1 MHYKFLLFDLDHT
14 LLDFA
19 AGEELALTQFLEAMG
34 VEDKVAFKDYYKPMN
49 QAMWKDLEQGKISK
63 PDLINTRFAR
73 AFAHFGREVDG
84 CEMALLYQEYIS
96 QQGQIFEG
104 AVELLEQLQERGYEL
119 YGATNGVT
127 YIQENRLAH
136 SPIQPFFKKIFISE
150 QMETQKPEALFYEK
164 IAEQIIGF
172 TKERALM
179 IGDSLTAD
187 VKGGNNAGIDTV
199 WYNPDSL
206 ENHTSAQP
214 TYQVQ
219 NYQELLALLAEHKAA
234 GGKNGR

>member
-1 MHYKFLLFDLDHT
+1 MYYKFLLFDLDHT

-49 QAMWKDLEQGKISK
+49 QAMWKDLERGKISK
-63 PDLINTRFAR
+63 LELINTRFAR

-84 CEMALLYQEYIS
+84 REMALLYQEYIS
-96 QQGQIFEG
+96 QQGQTFEG
-104 AVELLEQLQERGYEL
+104 AVELLEQLKELGYEL

-136 SPIQPFFKKIFISE
+136 SPIQSFFKEVFISE
-150 QMETQKPEALFYEK
+150 QMGTKKPEAFFFEK
-164 IAEQIIGF
+164 IAERIAGF
-172 TKERALM
+172 KKEQALM

-187 VKGGNNAGIDTV
+187 VQGGNNAGIDTI
-199 WYNPDSL
+199 WYNPTSL
-206 ENHTSAQP
+206 ENHTSAKP
-214 TYQVQ
+214 TYQVK
-219 NYQELLALLAEHKAA
+219 NYQELLALLQETKEED
-234 GGKNGR
+234 K

>member
-1 MHYKFLLFDLDHT
+1 MYYKFLLFDLDHT

-19 AGEELALTQFLEAMG
+19 AGEEVALTQFLEAME
-34 VEDKVAFKDYYKPMN
+34 VTDMVTFKAYYKPMN

-84 CEMALLYQEYIS
+84 REMALLYQEYIS
-96 QQGQIFEG
+96 QQGQTFEG
-104 AVELLEQLQERGYEL
+104 AVELLQQLKELGYEL

-127 YIQENRLAH
+127 YIQENRLAN

-150 QMETQKPEALFYEK
+150 QMGTKKPEALFYK
-164 IAEQIIGF
+164 QIAEQITGF

-187 VKGGNNAGIDTV
+187 VQGGNNAGIDTV
-199 WYNPDSL
+199 WYNPEVLDNL
-206 ENHTSAQP
+206 TNAQP
-214 TYQVQ
+214 TYQVK
-219 NYQELLALLAEHKAA
+219 NYQELLALLQEKKA
-234 GGKNGR
+234 

>member
-1 MHYKFLLFDLDHT
+1 MYYRFLLFDLDHT

-19 AGEELALTQFLEAMG
+19 AAEELALTQFLEAMA
-34 VEDKVAFKDYYKPMN
+34 VEDMEAFKAYYKPMN
-49 QAMWKDLEQGKISK
+49 QAMWKELEQGNISK

-84 CEMALLYQEYIS
+84 REMALLYQDFIS

-104 AVELLEQLQERGYEL
+104 AVALLQELLDQGYEL

-136 SPIQPFFKKIFISE
+136 SSIQPFFKDIFISE
-150 QMETQKPEALFYEK
+150 QMGTKKPEALFYEK
-164 IAEQIIGF
+164 IAEQISGF
-172 TKERALM
+172 TKEQALM

-187 VKGGNNAGIDTV
+187 VQGGNNAGIDTV

-219 NYQELLALLAEHKAA
+219 NYQELLALLAEHKSA